1 MPGHR
6 KLGRLTSHRL
16 AMLNGIV
23 TRLLV
28 DGKVETT
35 YMRAKEAQKI
45 AEKLITLAIP
55 VHDKYTTREVVAS
68 RAKLDGKGKKVLERK
83 KVERNGKTVEYDV
96 VSRELT
102 TKSVKVDS
110 PARLAARRQAM
121 LHITEMKDSEGK
133 KVYPLNMLFDT
144 IAPRYVDRKGGYTR
158 LTKLGVR
165 CGDAAEMAL
174 VELI

>member
-68 RAKLDGKGKKVLERK
+68 RAKLDGKGKKVL
-83 KVERNGKTVEYDV
+83 
-96 VSRELT
+96 
-102 TKSVKVDS
+102 
-110 PARLAARRQAM
+110 
-121 LHITEMKDSEGK
+121 
-133 KVYPLNMLFDT
+133 
-144 IAPRYVDRKGGYTR
+144 
-158 LTKLGVR
+158 
-165 CGDAAEMAL
+165 
-174 VELI
+174 

>member
-16 AMLNGIV
+16 SMLNGIV

-45 AEKLITLAIP
+45 AEKLITIAIP
-55 VHDKYTTREVVAS
+55 VHDKFTTREVVAS
-68 RAKLDGKGKKVLERK
+68 HAKLDGKGKKVLERK

-102 TKSVKVDS
+102 TKTVKVDS
-110 PARLAARRQAM
+110 PARLAARRKAM
-121 LHITEMKDSEGK
+121 LHVASMNDAEGN
-133 KVYPLNMLFDT
+133 KVYTLNHLFDVV
-144 IAPRYVDRKGGYTR
+144 APRYVDRKGGYTR
-158 LTKLGVR
+158 ITKLGVR
-165 CGDAAEMAL
+165 RGDAAEMAL
-174 VELI
+174 VELV

>member
-6 KLGRLTSHRL
+6 KLGRLTSHRM

-28 DGKVETT
+28 NGSVQTT

-45 AEKLITLAIP
+45 AEKLITIAIP
-55 VHDKYTTREVVAS
+55 VHDQYTTREVVS
-68 RAKLDGKGKKVLERK
+68 SHAKLDGKGKKVLERK

-102 TKSVKVDS
+102 TKTVKVDS
-110 PARLAARRQAM
+110 PARLAARRRAI
-121 LHITEMKDSEGK
+121 LHITAMKDSEGK
-133 KVYPLNMLFDT
+133 NLYPLNRLFDE
-144 IAPRYVDRKGGYTR
+144 IAPRYAGRKGGYTR
-158 LTKLGVR
+158 ITKIGPR
-165 CGDAAEMAL
+165 RGDAAEMA
-174 VELI
+174 VIELI